1 MKKVLVVE
9 DDPVWSSLLSQYCRQ
24 LGLKPI
30 CARSPQEAMD
40 RIDVG
45 EKFSCIILDML
56 LAAETG
62 MALLNELRAYP
73 DLREIPVLVC
83 SSILMEIDDL
93 SPFGV
98 NEILNKS
105 TMKPDDLRQMLA
117 RVTQ

>member
-24 LGLKPI
+24 SGLKPI

-40 RIDVG
+40 RIDLG

-73 DLREIPVLVC
+73 DLRGIPVVVC
-83 SSILMEIDDL
+83 SSVSMRTDDL
-93 SPFGV
+93 LPFGV
-98 NEILNKS
+98 NKILNKA
-105 TMKPDDLRQMLA
+105 TMKPDELRQILVRIA
-117 RVTQ
+117 Q